1 MFCFSFY
8 KWVSQR
14 HTLLI
19 ESSSFFVLIGN
30 LISISSPFF
39 HRKTLIRFHQ
49 VLFYRV
55 HQFFVCCDDE
65 AAADD
70 APYDVVVDD
79 WVILD
84 PSAPYDVD
92 VVVFDWRRIASE
104 LDNPLP
110 LRWIGVRVLSKEII
124 FFQMFHLKEIF
135 YVIKKPAKDAIKTSK
150 KAAFSNFKDSL
161 QKGEENMDF
170 NLMDCH
176 LT

>member
-1 MFCFSFY
+1 MRLSILVNSFSFTSKFEIQKKYLNLIRRSACMFCFSFY

-19 ESSSFFVLIGN
+19 ESSSFLVLIGN

-124 FFQMFHLKEIF
+124 FCQM
-135 YVIKKPAKDAIKTSK
+135 
-150 KAAFSNFKDSL
+150 L
-161 QKGEENMDF
+161 QEMQ
-170 NLMDCH
+170 
-176 LT
+176 